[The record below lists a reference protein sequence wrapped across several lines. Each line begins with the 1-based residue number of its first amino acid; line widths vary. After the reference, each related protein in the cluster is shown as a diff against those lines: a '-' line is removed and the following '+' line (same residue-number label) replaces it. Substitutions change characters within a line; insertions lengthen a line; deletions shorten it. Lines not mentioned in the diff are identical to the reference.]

1 RNVAD
6 WNAPI
11 PRRTAAMPRLT
22 RCGLRTPARR
32 RLVAAARTSPP
43 KVSGDKPG
51 IALVTGRMF
60 FRATAPCFSN
70 PEGSCGRAVGRG
82 VTVTFRGSMRTSR
95 RPTWG
100 SGGAG
105 FAFDSTGRG
114 LGRVTGIG
122 WRVEEAGTFGEAEIG
137 FGTGGALGFT
147 AAGRL
152 IPGISRRTAEGDV
165 DILGGAGEVTAGL
178 SGETRLTLVSG
189 GSFSDSRRKSSTFA
203 SVPSG
208 AGTFGA
214 GTGALG
220 AAATTG
226 FVARSRRDS
235 PQIAHST
242 RSGSLSA
249 TQPGQRPRSR

>member
-51 IALVTGRMF
+51 IALVTGRRVV
-60 FRATAPCFSN
+60 RATAPCFSN

-95 RPTWG
+95 RPSWA

-152 IPGISRRTAEGDV
+152 IPGVSRRTAEGDV
-165 DILGGAGEVTAGL
+165 DILGGAGEVTRAFWGRPGWPSVPAGAFQ
-178 SGETRLTLVSG
+178 VSG
-189 GSFSDSRRKSSTFA
+189 GSPPPSP
-203 SVPSG
+203 SV
-208 AGTFGA
+208 
-214 GTGALG
+214 
-220 AAATTG
+220 
-226 FVARSRRDS
+226 
-235 PQIAHST
+235 
-242 RSGSLSA
+242 
-249 TQPGQRPRSR
+249 

>member
-1 RNVAD
+1 
-6 WNAPI
+6 
-11 PRRTAAMPRLT
+11 
-22 RCGLRTPARR
+22 
-32 RLVAAARTSPP
+32 
-43 KVSGDKPG
+43 
-51 IALVTGRMF
+51 

-95 RPTWG
+95 RPSWA

-152 IPGISRRTAEGDV
+152 IPGVSRRTAEGDV

-226 FVARSRRDS
+226 FVARSRRGS
-235 PQIAHST
+235 RSRPRARLSRTTASSITKAPQFPHSVSSGGIGSWQTGQRT
-242 RSGSLSA
+242 RACFPGIDGGFEPSGS
-249 TQPGQRPRSR
+249 P